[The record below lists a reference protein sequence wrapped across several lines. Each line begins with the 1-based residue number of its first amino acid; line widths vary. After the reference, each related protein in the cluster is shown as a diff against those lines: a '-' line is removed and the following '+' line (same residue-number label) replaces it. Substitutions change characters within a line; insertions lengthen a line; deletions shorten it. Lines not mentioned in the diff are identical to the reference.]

1 MTNLIHIR
9 LLEVLRGSGSDVP
22 QYRPSRGE
30 LSLSPS
36 RTCQSKCKKM
46 KKEKEK
52 ENTNKNKQN
61 TDKMQVASPPVKKN
75 CDFTR
80 RLFRMRWR
88 LIQKQLFSLFSS
100 GCKQVFISSPLC
112 TLLGNTH
119 TYTHTQNTH
128 THTHTHTRTHTH
140 THTHTHAHGRMHA
153 HTRTRTHTYTHTQ
166 THTRT
171 RTHTDACTHTH
182 ARAHSHTNTSVSC
195 LKKALKIFNCIASL
209 KLTAA
214 VIATTPTV

>member
-1 MTNLIHIR
+1 
-9 LLEVLRGSGSDVP
+9 
-22 QYRPSRGE
+22 
-30 LSLSPS
+30 
-36 RTCQSKCKKM
+36 
-46 KKEKEK
+46 
-52 ENTNKNKQN
+52 
-61 TDKMQVASPPVKKN
+61 MQVASPPVKKN

-128 THTHTHTRTHTH
+128 THTHTHTHAHTR
-140 THTHTHAHGRMHA
+140 THTHAHGRMHA
-153 HTRTRTHTYTHTQ
+153 HTRTRTHIYTHTQ